1 MKSVNRLMVTLLA
14 SVACVGV
21 AQAQWQLPQTSRQRV
36 VTDHWGSRLEIVQ
49 SNGTG
54 DDISPAGVLWTYRN
68 TFAAISS
75 SVSFGAGTGSGRVLW
90 AGQSLNGERI
100 QTFAVPGNG
109 SVLNEYAVQV
119 NSPVGVSASPDVDRV
134 AVLDGVEY
142 NGPFQVRMITS
153 AGGGWSFD
161 VPSPYSAYYA
171 SRVVKI
177 SRDGSTIV
185 AGFSY
190 YDQVL
195 QQSFARAYFF
205 NAADGSVRSVW
216 NGNGGITAVDVSDDG
231 STALI
236 TNDFNGRVIDTA
248 TGTQSFNTTGAGS
261 GGWYVISGN
270 GNTIVVGGFDMRV
283 FRRVGS
289 SWTNVI
295 NFSAP
300 NQWFAWGFAV
310 SRDGNT
316 VVSMSHMYLTYLET
330 HTRAWDVPSGALL
343 GTYSTAAGGSLQ
355 SSISGAAC
363 SDDGST
369 FAVSTWGSEDNA
381 HPEVHI
387 FDRGVNLVGTIDTI
401 GSVFALSMSPD
412 GRYVASGSKAAH
424 ANTFGNGGDVVLWE
438 GEPLCEADYNG
449 DTVVDFFDYL
459 DFVAVFSG
467 GGPAA
472 DYNGDTVVDLFDYL
486 DFVAVFAFG
495 CE

>member
-1 MKSVNRLMVTLLA
+1 MSLI
-14 SVACVGV
+14 ACVGL
-21 AQAQWQLPQTSRQRV
+21 ASAQWQPQATETRRA
-36 VTDHWGSRLEIVQ
+36 VTDAWGARIETVRST
-49 SNGTG
+49 GTAG
-54 DDISPAGVLWTYRN
+54 DLFPEGVLWTYRN

-75 SVSFGAGTGSGRVLW
+75 SVSFGAGDGSGRVIW

-109 SVLNEYAVQV
+109 TVLNEYSVQV

-134 AVLDGVEY
+134 AVIDGVEY
-142 NGPFQVRMITS
+142 NGPFVVRGLNS
-153 AGGGWSFD
+153 AGPLWSF
-161 VPSPYSAYYA
+161 PIPAPYSVYYA
-171 SRVVKI
+171 SRCIKI
-177 SRDGSTIV
+177 SRDGSTVV
-185 AGFSY
+185 AGFNY
-190 YDQVL
+190 YDQNT
-195 QQSFARAYFF
+195 QQSFARAYII
-205 NAADGSVRSVW
+205 NAADGTQRSVW
-216 NGNGGITAVDVSDDG
+216 NGSGGITAVDISDDG

-248 TGTQSFNTTGAGS
+248 TGTQTFNATGAGS

-283 FRRVGS
+283 FKRVGT
-289 SWTNVI
+289 SWSNVI

-330 HTRAWDVPSGALL
+330 HTRAWDVPTGALL
-343 GTYSTAAGGSLQ
+343 GTYSTTAGGALQ

-363 SDDGST
+363 SDDGSS
-369 FAVSTWGSEDNA
+369 FAVSSWGSEDNA

-387 FDRGVNLVGTIDTI
+387 FDRNVNLIGSIDTF
-401 GSVFALSMSPD
+401 GSVFALSMSTD
-412 GRYVASGSKAAH
+412 GRYVTSGSKAAH
-424 ANTFGNGGDVVLWE
+424 ANNFGNGGDVALWE
-438 GEPLCEADYNG
+438 GDPLCEADYNG

-459 DFVAVFSG
+459 DFVSVFAA
-467 GGPAA
+467 GGPDA